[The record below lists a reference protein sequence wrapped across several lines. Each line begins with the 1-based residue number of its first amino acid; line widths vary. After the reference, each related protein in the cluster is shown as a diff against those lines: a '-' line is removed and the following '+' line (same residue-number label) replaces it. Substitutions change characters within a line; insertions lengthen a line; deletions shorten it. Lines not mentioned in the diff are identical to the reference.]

1 MRMQEAFARRWQRQ
15 RARTDAQPRHE
26 LVRRTSSCEPF
37 SLLTLWVQRCQGA
50 ELSLMLRP
58 KYSHTRC
65 RRCGEGVVLSTGT
78 ELRRANEK
86 DSFRMRAYMA
96 GHSYSLTRILSH
108 ENYYC
113 SITARASRSAVTK
126 PSCRRH
132 VLCELDAAVTA
143 CEGIDGRS
151 EPPEVAPLADGM
163 PRALTATHMPLPRL
177 WGSWKRPGALGFGG
191 QAKGPRAM
199 PLQREQA
206 DGTN

>member
-1 MRMQEAFARRWQRQ
+1 
-15 RARTDAQPRHE
+15 
-26 LVRRTSSCEPF
+26 
-37 SLLTLWVQRCQGA
+37 
-50 ELSLMLRP
+50 
-58 KYSHTRC
+58 
-65 RRCGEGVVLSTGT
+65 
-78 ELRRANEK
+78 
-86 DSFRMRAYMA
+86 MRAYMA

-143 CEGIDGRS
+143 CEGRDGRS